1 MKLNDAIEMYP
12 ELLIPTGMQGALVG
26 VIERFG
32 MNPVALISKSK
43 VIEHY
48 VSDGMTPEEAEE
60 FYEFNCLGAYVG
72 DNTPAFLITEI
83 K

>member
-60 FYEFNCLGAYVG
+60 FYNLTVSEPMLV
-72 DNTPAFLITEI
+72 TIRPHS
-83 K
+83 